1 MTMTKMTT
9 FVTFPELVSFPDAV
23 DSLFTGYV
31 DIFLKRLTTF
41 SGCIGN
47 HFQGISST
55 FSVWMSLYGA
65 KNALLC

>member
-9 FVTFPELVSFPDAV
+9 FVTFPELVSFADAV

-31 DIFLKRLTTF
+31 DIILKRLTTF

-47 HFQGISST
+47 FSTMDGFNYPLKRHF
-55 FSVWMSLYGA
+55 FS
-65 KNALLC
+65 

>member
-1 MTMTKMTT
+1 MTT
-9 FVTFPELVSFPDAV
+9 FLVTFPEKV

-47 HFQGISST
+47 FSTMDGFNYPRKRHF
-55 FSVWMSLYGA
+55 FS
-65 KNALLC
+65 

>member
-9 FVTFPELVSFPDAV
+9 FVTFPELVSFADAV

-31 DIFLKRLTTF
+31 DIILKRLTTF

-47 HFQGISST
+47 FST
-55 FSVWMSLYGA
+55 MDEFIWG
-65 KNALLC
+65 KKRPFLLKF